1 MGGAEV
7 FTMEIAKRLVREGHD
22 VVLFTSEFPGSS
34 RAENADGV
42 RIVRAGSRYGVHGL
56 ARAFYRDAS
65 AKSRFDVIIDGIN
78 TRPFYAPSFADHDE
92 TVFALIFQLARE
104 YWFYE
109 TPFPVALIGY
119 FLLERKWLRPYRDL
133 PTITISKST
142 QDDLLQ
148 MRFKRTFTVP
158 VGTNVPTRSD
168 LASKVDYPVIIFDGR
183 LGKAKRPDHVLK
195 AFKLVK
201 REFRDSQLW
210 IVGDGPMKKRLQKRA
225 EEGVTFFGSIDHAKR
240 IELLEKSWILVNP
253 SIREGF
259 GLNIINANAVGTPA
273 IGYDVP
279 GLRDSIVPGSTGLLV
294 RNGDIDDLADTLIK
308 VISDESLRTTL
319 SKNAFQYSQLFSW
332 DESARQFL
340 GIIQRE
346 KS

>member
-7 FTMEIAKRLVREGHD
+7 FTMEIAKRLVHRGHN

-42 RIVRAGSRYGVHGL
+42 RIVRAGSKYSVHSH
-56 ARAFYRDAS
+56 AKKFYRDAT
-65 AKSRFDVIIDGIN
+65 AKSRFDIIIDGIN
-78 TRPFYAPSFADHDE
+78 TRPFLTPSFANHGE
-92 TVFALIFQLARE
+92 TLFALIFQLARE

-109 TPFPVALIGY
+109 TPFPIALIGY
-119 FLLERKWLRPYRDL
+119 FFLERKWLRPYRDL

-148 MRFKRTFTVP
+148 MRFKRVFKVP
-158 VGTNVPTRSD
+158 VGTNVRLGSNA
-168 LASKVDYPVIIFDGR
+168 ASKADYPAIIFDGR

-195 AFKLVK
+195 AFRLVK
-201 REFRDSQLW
+201 RKVRDSQLW
-210 IVGDGPMKKRLQKRA
+210 IVGDGPMKKRLLERA
-225 EEGVTFFGSIDHAKR
+225 EEGITFFGGIEHPKR
-240 IELLEKSWILVNP
+240 IELLEKSWVLVNP

-259 GLNIINANAVGTPA
+259 GINIINANAVGTPA

-294 RNGDIDDLADTLIK
+294 KNGDINSLADALIK
-308 VISDESLRTTL
+308 VISDESLRTSL
-319 SKNAFQYSQLFSW
+319 SKNAFQYSKLFSW

-340 GIIQRE
+340 EIIENE
-346 KS
+346 K